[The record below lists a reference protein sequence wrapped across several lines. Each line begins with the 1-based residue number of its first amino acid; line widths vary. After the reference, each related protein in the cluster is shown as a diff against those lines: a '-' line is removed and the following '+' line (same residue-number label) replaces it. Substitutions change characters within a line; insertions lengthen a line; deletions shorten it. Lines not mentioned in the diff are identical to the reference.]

1 MEFKIAKQRFF
12 RAKELR
18 ISISLMIIWSLLAGI
33 LFTYLTKELGENIK
47 HGFLSFLLVFLGY
60 VIVVVILALFFTHRL
75 IGPFERLKMEMK
87 LILAGD
93 YRRRLK
99 VRGNDDFYIKS
110 FIADVNKL
118 VERFEDKCLEKNT
131 FRQNINTELMNILSL
146 IEKED
151 APKEKLKDAVLKFH
165 RKVESLLV
173 ENKK

>member
-1 MEFKIAKQRFF
+1 MDIKIAKQRFF

-18 ISISLMIIWSLLAGI
+18 LSISLMIIWSLLAGV
-33 LFTYLTKELGENIK
+33 LFTYLTKELGDTIK

-60 VIVVVILALFFTHRL
+60 VIIVVMLALFFTHRL

-87 LILAGD
+87 LILSGD
-93 YRRRLK
+93 YSRRLK
-99 VRGNDDFYIKS
+99 VRVNDDFYIKS
-110 FIADVNKL
+110 FITDVNKL
-118 VERFEDKCLEKNT
+118 VERFEGKCIEKNT
-131 FRQNINTELMNILSL
+131 FRQNINAELMNILSL

-151 APKEKLKDAVLKFH
+151 APKEKLKDAALKFH